1 MILSRLAPCRPLQQC
16 LRQAGAAPLRPP
28 PPSWTATIPSRPIA
42 PVQRRLLAT
51 NDYHPPAS
59 NTNIDDLLAAAADEV
74 DGPLPP
80 PPPAKETGIAA
91 TAAETPVL
99 VASAADSPAPVSSAD
114 YWNNQ
119 FGGPSGAAPPPPPP
133 EDPESSSS
141 SSSSPPPPKRLPST
155 QARVVPY
162 SPSYFSRSPFFN
174 DHLVYINTLLTKYEH
189 LPTLPPE
196 KMPKIAWKGRESFAA
211 AGEHIPAKQYAYA
224 MHIAKRLSQ
233 IHPSI
238 VPTEV
243 TDALLTFK
251 RDFDPNVAR
260 VKVIPVDHLGRAVGV
275 GRRKRSSARAWVIE
289 GTGEVIVNGKP
300 LCEAFARIHDRESAI
315 WALRVTERMDKYNVY
330 ALVEGGGTTGQAEAV
345 AMAVAMGMMGHE
357 PDLKPALRRA
367 GCVTRDPREVE
378 RKKPGRLKARK
389 KPAWNAR

>member
-1 MILSRLAPCRPLQQC
+1 
-16 LRQAGAAPLRPP
+16 
-28 PPSWTATIPSRPIA
+28 
-42 PVQRRLLAT
+42 
-51 NDYHPPAS
+51 
-59 NTNIDDLLAAAADEV
+59 
-74 DGPLPP
+74 
-80 PPPAKETGIAA
+80 
-91 TAAETPVL
+91 
-99 VASAADSPAPVSSAD
+99 
-114 YWNNQ
+114 
-119 FGGPSGAAPPPPPP
+119 
-133 EDPESSSS
+133 
-141 SSSSPPPPKRLPST
+141 
-155 QARVVPY
+155 VPY

-357 PDLKPALRRA
+357 PDLKPALRRGKTPSITATQIDVRHSDTASPPQPAVSPETREKSRGKSLAVSRPARSLHGTPVKTLHIVCVA
-367 GCVTRDPREVE
+367 GKGGAGTSVDLLMDMGEGPEACRYIVRQTYTL
-378 RKKPGRLKARK
+378 RLPHTSCR
-389 KPAWNAR
+389 